1 MMDSKITPVLQQ
13 EREQTD
19 ISLTVE
25 RDKANESLVK
35 AKVKTEQRTDKLVK
49 EDRKEADDKTST
61 SRTTADNIR
70 DSRRE
75 NINPDIIQV
84 QKKTD
89 DLLVAERIKADT
101 AVEQERLRVDAAIS
115 KERQSKD
122 ILIEGL
128 LHQERE
134 ATDTNLRVERVK
146 ADSEVQNAQFKLTTR
161 DEFLAI
167 VSHDLKNPLGAIAMS
182 AEIMMV
188 ENKSNDVLKKRIEAI
203 QRNAQ
208 TALRLISDILDM
220 ERIAQGKLE
229 LQWSKES
236 INEIITE
243 ALSGFEGTASLKSI
257 TLNNQS
263 DKSDKNISCD
273 KDRVIQILNNLIGN
287 ALKFTPE
294 GGCINL
300 KAELHNNDVE
310 VQVTD
315 NGPGIPKEK
324 QNEIFNRMTQLA
336 SADRQGLGLGLYISK
351 MLVEAHHGKIW
362 VDSQVGKGSTFHFT
376 LPLKQNSS

>member
-1 MMDSKITPVLQQ
+1 M
-13 EREQTD
+13 
-19 ISLTVE
+19 
-25 RDKANESLVK
+25 
-35 AKVKTEQRTDKLVK
+35 
-49 EDRKEADDKTST
+49 
-61 SRTTADNIR
+61 
-70 DSRRE
+70 
-75 NINPDIIQV
+75 
-84 QKKTD
+84 
-89 DLLVAERIKADT
+89 VAERIKADT

>member
-1 MMDSKITPVLQQ
+1 
-13 EREQTD
+13 
-19 ISLTVE
+19 
-25 RDKANESLVK
+25 
-35 AKVKTEQRTDKLVK
+35 
-49 EDRKEADDKTST
+49 
-61 SRTTADNIR
+61 
-70 DSRRE
+70 
-75 NINPDIIQV
+75 
-84 QKKTD
+84 
-89 DLLVAERIKADT
+89 LVAERIKADT